1 MDTLLLA
8 FLAQVAAPVASPTE
22 QTLSDVALQILLK
35 LLWAIGILIL
45 TRLGI
50 NLVSR
55 TARRVLVQ
63 VEPTL
68 RKFFIQAAEFL
79 TLVVGIV
86 AALNS
91 IGIQT
96 TTLVAVLGAAG
107 LAIGLALQNTLSH
120 FAAGIMLIAFR
131 PFEAGDTI
139 EGAGVSGIVDSI
151 GIFST
156 TLLTPDHVKIIVP
169 NNNLFTGTVKNL
181 TAMGTRRVDLDVEI
195 GDRPINATMIH
206 LLSLLQPHPFV
217 MNDPKPTCQ
226 VASVS
231 PEKTVLSLRAWCAA
245 EAYGQARS
253 EIQQM
258 VRESLYEPQNN
269 ESNDGA
275 QDSTLQIDSRNGWN
289 E

>member
-1 MDTLLLA
+1 MDILLLV
-8 FLAQVAAPVASPTE
+8 FVPQVQSPVTSPME
-22 QTLSDVALQILLK
+22 QSLSDVALQILLK

-50 NLVSR
+50 NIVSR
-55 TARRVLVQ
+55 TSRRLLVH

-79 TLVVGIV
+79 TLIVGIV

-96 TTLVAVLGAAG
+96 ATLVAVLGAAG

-120 FAAGIMLIAFR
+120 FAAGIMLVAFR
-131 PFEAGDTI
+131 PFETGDII

-156 TLLTPDHVKIIVP
+156 TILTPDNVKIIVP

-181 TAMGTRRVDLDVEI
+181 TALGTRRVDLEVDI
-195 GDRPINATMIH
+195 GDRPISATIVY
-206 LLSLLQPHPFV
+206 LLSLIQPHPLV
-217 MNDPKPTCQ
+217 LNAPKPTCN
-226 VASVS
+226 VASVN
-231 PEKTVLSLRAWCAA
+231 PEKTILYLRSWCAA
-245 EAYGQARS
+245 EAYEQARS
-253 EIQQM
+253 EIQQI
-258 VRESLYEPQNN
+258 VREALYEQYNSVSDD
-269 ESNDGA
+269 E
-275 QDSTLQIDSRNGWN
+275 
-289 E
+289 